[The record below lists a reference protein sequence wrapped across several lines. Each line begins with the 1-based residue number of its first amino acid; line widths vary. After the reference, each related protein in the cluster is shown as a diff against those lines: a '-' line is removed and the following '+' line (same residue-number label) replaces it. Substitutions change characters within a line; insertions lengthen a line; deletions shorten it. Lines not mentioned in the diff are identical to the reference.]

1 MSDRHFKEENTRVIS
16 KYKKMLNLT
25 SNQEKEKLEQQ

>member
-1 MSDRHFKEENTRVIS
+1 MVTKGMNRHLIEN
-16 KYKKMLNLT
+16 KNMLSLT

>member
-1 MSDRHFKEENTRVIS
+1 MGTKGMNNRHLIGD
-16 KYKKMLNLT
+16 KKMLSLT